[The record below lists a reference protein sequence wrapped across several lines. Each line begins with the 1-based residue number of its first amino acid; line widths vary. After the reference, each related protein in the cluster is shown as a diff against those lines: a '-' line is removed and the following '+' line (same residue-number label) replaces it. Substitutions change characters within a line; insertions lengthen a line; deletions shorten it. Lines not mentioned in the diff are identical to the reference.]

1 MNGTQSHGGPHQ
13 LPAQLPAE
21 GASTTSGTPEEPD
34 LDLDD
39 DDDLDMTSDNLTTT
53 TTNGAG
59 EDTSADEEPPAP
71 ALGPFSNYQMIPATR
86 PRPTRAPPHVL
97 PPPRALPGLPSTDQA
112 SADHSADHA
121 NWHIIL
127 RNDASRQVVLYNADN
142 HALALQT
149 PAPTH
154 AVLPPLRSWD
164 SNDSFCCPTCHRPF
178 GIVLPSSQD
187 GADRRTGD
195 SANSDGTSSSSPWI
209 VSTTAQ
215 SQPTFLDR
223 NYFRLLASSHTQY
236 PSPSQPSSP
245 TSATIPPP
253 PPVTPSTASR
263 GRTLSTGA
271 VDDAVNAASFNQ
283 GYYERFFVEEKKL
296 GRGARGSVFLCR
308 HVLDDIPLG
317 EYAIKKVA
325 VGNNHPWL
333 SRMLREVTLLERLR
347 HPNIIAYKHAWL
359 ETARHSAFG
368 PPIPT
373 LFILMECARGGNLEE
388 YLFPENVALPGI
400 PPPPLTG
407 EDDEGFMSPRAQAL
421 RRRRQAKALAALPKL
436 PNAWTSVGPDG
447 GLAVDQAGK
456 VVRLLS
462 TAAMLDMLLGIA
474 RGLEH
479 LHRHSIVHRDVK
491 PPNIL
496 LSWEG
501 GGEVPTVLIS
511 DFGECELLSAEAL
524 RRRTGHTG
532 TIDFTAPEMLRADAT
547 GRFTRP
553 YSPKADVYSL
563 GLLGYYCAYGAQLP
577 YSQLE
582 DVDRLRTE
590 ICAFDVTRGIFPCGP
605 TPRVPAPIRDWI
617 VACLAKDPAN
627 RMTAAEAVR
636 ALERLQREL
645 VPPPDSTT
653 TAASESGAAS
663 ETEEQ
668 MGVNVT
674 ESASMT
680 TATAPPESDAM
691 DTDDGADRALVLTD
705 PAPVPSIPIPVVP
718 ASALPPAPP
727 GHQWI
732 VVQRTRLD
740 WVRTLLVLKLASV
753 AMVPSEV
760 TTTAIAVT
768 CAGMVAFDFPA
779 MQPAETETETT
790 AWWPV
795 VVGVVV
801 HVAALAALGPMS
813 AVWGW

>member
-1 MNGTQSHGGPHQ
+1 MLHHV
-13 LPAQLPAE
+13 
-21 GASTTSGTPEEPD
+21 
-34 LDLDD
+34 
-39 DDDLDMTSDNLTTT
+39 
-53 TTNGAG
+53 AG
-59 EDTSADEEPPAP
+59 
-71 ALGPFSNYQMIPATR
+71 
-86 PRPTRAPPHVL
+86 PPHVL

-112 SADHSADHA
+112 GADHSADHA

-154 AVLPPLRSWD
+154 AITLPPSRSWD

-178 GIVLPSSQD
+178 GTVLPSSQD
-187 GADRRTGD
+187 GADRRPGD
-195 SANSDGTSSSSPWI
+195 STSSDGLSSSSPWI
-209 VSTTAQ
+209 VSPAAQ

-253 PPVTPSTASR
+253 PPVTPSTGAR
-263 GRTLSTGA
+263 ARTLSTGA

-317 EYAIKKVA
+317 KSLWATTTHGSRA
-325 VGNNHPWL
+325 CWL

-388 YLFPENVALPGI
+388 YLFPENVALPGM
-400 PPPPLTG
+400 PPPPPPTG
-407 EDDEGFMSPRAQAL
+407 EDDEGLLSPRAQAL

-436 PNAWTSVGPDG
+436 PDAWTSVEPEG
-447 GLAVDQAGK
+447 GLAVDQSGK

-605 TPRVPAPIRDWI
+605 TPRVPSPIRDWI
-617 VACLAKDPAN
+617 VACLAK
-627 RMTAAEAVR
+627 E
-636 ALERLQREL
+636 
-645 VPPPDSTT
+645 PP
-653 TAASESGAAS
+653 
-663 ETEEQ
+663 
-668 MGVNVT
+668 
-674 ESASMT
+674 
-680 TATAPPESDAM
+680 
-691 DTDDGADRALVLTD
+691 
-705 PAPVPSIPIPVVP
+705 
-718 ASALPPAPP
+718 
-727 GHQWI
+727 
-732 VVQRTRLD
+732 
-740 WVRTLLVLKLASV
+740 
-753 AMVPSEV
+753 
-760 TTTAIAVT
+760 
-768 CAGMVAFDFPA
+768 
-779 MQPAETETETT
+779 
-790 AWWPV
+790 
-795 VVGVVV
+795 
-801 HVAALAALGPMS
+801 
-813 AVWGW
+813 